1 MEHNR
6 SLKGGASALGALVYQ
21 WECCWTEVVDG
32 LVSGVNAKG
41 RQQKIVGGLFLALGN
56 ELLRGSGLLLA
67 YCSVSRWF
75 LLFISC

>member
-6 SLKGGASALGALVYQ
+6 SLKGGASALEALVYQ

-41 RQQKIVGGLFLALGN
+41 RQQKNVGGLFSC
-56 ELLRGSGLLLA
+56 SGE
-67 YCSVSRWF
+67 
-75 LLFISC
+75 